1 MYIIYYILIYYFT
14 CFSRRTAQAMD
25 FVYQATRQRDD
36 FFEETHG
43 KFQAWSTHGDFTTAV
58 MVESNESPDI
68 DWHWLTW
75 KIDSPCPSV
84 QQFFPYKSSFS
95 SENQGTAQF
104 SLVKR
109 ASFCAFVCR
118 FPDLVVPHRP
128 CATCL
133 LRRAAQRCLRR
144 VASRVGGFGAAGAEG
159 AAGPARERPGNG
171 WILPQIRGLNH
182 QEMMISQVKL

>member
-1 MYIIYYILIYYFT
+1 MYINYCISIYYFT

-36 FFEETHG
+36 FFRGNPWETPTMIYPWGFHHCSDG
-43 KFQAWSTHGDFTTAV
+43 WIRWITWHRLTL
-58 MVESNESPDI
+58 I
-68 DWHWLTW
+68 DHYWREKSIPL
-75 KIDSPCPSV
+75 V
-84 QQFFPYKSSFS
+84 RQFNFFFHINIASFS
-95 SENQGTAQF
+95 SEIQGTAQF

-118 FPDLVVPHRP
+118 FPDLVVPKRP

-133 LRRAAQRCLRR
+133 LRRAAQRLRR

-159 AAGPARERPGNG
+159 AAGPARERSGNG
-171 WILPQIRGLNH
+171 WILPINKGT
-182 QEMMISQVKL
+182 

>member
-1 MYIIYYILIYYFT
+1 MI
-14 CFSRRTAQAMD
+14 FSRKLMGNSKHD
-25 FVYQATRQRDD
+25 LPM
-36 FFEETHG
+36 G
-43 KFQAWSTHGDFTTAV
+43 I
-58 MVESNESPDI
+58 SPLQWWLNQMNHLTSIDI
-68 DWHWLTW
+68 DWLLLTW